1 VILLHNIY
9 VFYGPEKL
17 LIEEAI
23 KQIIIKVFGND
34 DPNIVKYDMCE
45 VTIKT
50 IIDDACTLSLFS
62 DQKIIIAQNSDFLTT
77 SKNNFNELEI
87 NELIKYLNNYN
98 KQVVIIFVVNTDK
111 LDMRKKIVKEL
122 KQKAIVK
129 EFKALKERE
138 LLNYARHKLQKNNY
152 VINDK
157 TLNLLISRVNYNLS
171 FLVNELDKL
180 MLYKDEEKVI
190 TEQDVKELT
199 PASMFDNIFD
209 LTNAVMNKDLTKIL
223 SIYQQLLTK
232 GEEPIMMLVTL
243 ANQFRLIYQT
253 KRLIKLGYS
262 ERDIIIKLKVHP
274 YRIKLASQIKIDEEI
289 LLTYLEQLADLDLKI
304 KTGQIDKK
312 IGLELFF
319 LQLNQK

>member
-1 VILLHNIY
+1 MHNIY

>member
-1 VILLHNIY
+1 MILLHNIY